1 MLMEQTKF
9 NKPFFQEV
17 EPIKIKDRLAV
28 TLGAMDK
35 DEPFVFAYTDAIKLA
50 GHSCPAVSGAYKL
63 TQLALKALYGNE
75 IPERGQ
81 IRVTFKGGIEYR
93 VNGPISQVVSFI
105 TGAAGESG
113 FKGLGGG
120 RYNRQN
126 LLSFDDTQ
134 EADED
139 AVCTVIFERMDTAKR
154 IEISYSNYM
163 LPANPKMG
171 ELMPLAVTG
180 KGTDVEIKEF
190 GELWHDRIRTI
201 LKNPPDGMFVI
212 REIK

>member
-1 MLMEQTKF
+1 MSMEQTKF
-9 NKPFFQEV
+9 NKPFFNTV
-17 EPIKIKDRLAV
+17 EPIKIKDPLAIA
-28 TLGAMDK
+28 LGAMDRN
-35 DEPFVFAYTDAIKLA
+35 EAFVFTYTDAVKFA

-63 TQLALKALYGNE
+63 TQLALKSLYGNE
-75 IPERGQ
+75 LPIRGQ
-81 IRVTFKGGIEYR
+81 MRVIFKGGIDYK
-93 VNGPISQVVSFI
+93 VNGPISQVVTLV

-126 LLSFDDTQ
+126 LLSFDETQ

-139 AVCTVIFERMDTAKR
+139 AVCTVLFERLDNKKR

-171 ELMPLAVTG
+171 DLMPLAVTG
-180 KGTDVEIKEF
+180 KGTDAEIKEF
-190 GELWHDRIRTI
+190 GELWHDRIKVV
-201 LKNPPDGMFVI
+201 LMNPPDGMFVI
-212 REIK
+212 RELK